1 MGKLTLLFDVEGW
14 LQADRALCPKQW
26 TPDPPNYKH
35 VPMGAFS
42 KASVQETPNVR
53 KSDPDNFKFSLSEPL
68 DAAELPPRFVST
80 LDKDALEFLISPRE
94 LELFKEG
101 RVKIQ

>member
-42 KASVQETPNVR
+42 KASDQETPNVR
-53 KSDPDNFKFSLSEPL
+53 KSDPDNFKFSYSEAL
-68 DAAELPPRFVST
+68 NAAKLASTVAVSPHSIKM
-80 LDKDALEFLISPRE
+80 LLNE
-94 LELFKEG
+94 
-101 RVKIQ
+101 